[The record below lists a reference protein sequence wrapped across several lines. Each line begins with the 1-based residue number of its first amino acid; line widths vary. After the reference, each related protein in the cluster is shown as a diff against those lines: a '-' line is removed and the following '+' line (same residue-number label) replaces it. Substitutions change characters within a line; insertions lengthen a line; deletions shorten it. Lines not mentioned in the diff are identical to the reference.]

1 MLIYFENF
9 WSHVIWCSTECSGG
23 AGPGYSL
30 LTHTKVSNLD
40 MTLPVQEYVVQLEIS
55 VDDLVRVEEHQTQSN
70 LSSVELSLSSRELA
84 GVIEVE
90 HEVSP

>member
-1 MLIYFENF
+1 
-9 WSHVIWCSTECSGG
+9 
-23 AGPGYSL
+23 
-30 LTHTKVSNLD
+30 

-84 GVIEVE
+84 GVVEVE